1 MKYIWIVCTTHGP
14 IGGVVLHSP
23 VKYSLQ
29 RSLDKF
35 CVLYKYTAL
44 TPKYKVYENRG
55 SKQYTVF
62 VCVIVYYGIF
72 FSFDDK
78 YQMRVIIKTP
88 AISTLSGL
96 HCRLCDTENK
106 GFPEKIGSNFIKWF
120 VPGRNLLKWLDFRY
134 FLKIYFYILI
144 GFSNVCLNIAINV
157 LVKILSYFVK

>member
-88 AISTLSGL
+88 AISILSGL
-96 HCRLCDTENK
+96 HCRLWDTENK
-106 GFPEKIGSNFIKWF
+106 GFPEKIGSNFRKWF

-134 FLKIYFYILI
+134 FLKVYLLKSIYFYILI
-144 GFSNVCLNIAINV
+144 GFPMSVY
-157 LVKILSYFVK
+157 ILL

>member
-1 MKYIWIVCTTHGP
+1 MKYIWIVCTTHSP

-106 GFPEKIGSNFIKWF
+106 GFPEKIGSNFRK
-120 VPGRNLLKWLDFRY
+120 
-134 FLKIYFYILI
+134 
-144 GFSNVCLNIAINV
+144 
-157 LVKILSYFVK
+157 